1 MTRSR
6 SRGLRLTRIALF
18 SLAGGCAAIG
28 VAGTAR
34 AETGDGVAATGAS
47 VDGLGWWHEKNV
59 PASTPAAVV
68 TLPPPPGV
76 PEETLA
82 VGAVNG
88 EPDKIAAIGIVPE
101 ASLGDTPLRLQLVMA
116 EAEPP
121 AANVATDSAVIV
133 ACPIT
138 SFWVAAENGTWETRP
153 EYDCDAAKVAGTR
166 SADGTWTFDLTPIA
180 QLWLAPDT
188 TVPADGVVLVEDV
201 EAPAGFQ
208 AVFATSGDGA
218 ITVTYEGMA
227 GPATDAFDSVSPVV
241 PSAPS
246 GVASGSIG
254 LGSPSLGLPGLGSA
268 PVAPRPAAAAP
279 AASASPAPAERTAA
293 PGTPIGAVSPN
304 VLGNLPPATALLAA
318 AFLAMTGL
326 LTYTLGPAGE
336 PSVAIHQ
343 RGVSRALAARS
354 AGGSTP
360 PTSMETP

>member
-6 SRGLRLTRIALF
+6 SRGLRLTRIGLF
-18 SLAGGCAAIG
+18 SLAACFAGIG
-28 VAGTAR
+28 VAGAAR

-88 EPDKIAAIGIVPE
+88 EPDKIAAVGIVPE
-101 ASLGDTPLRLQLVMA
+101 ASLGDTPLRLQLIMT
-116 EAEPP
+116 EADPP
-121 AANVATDSAVIV
+121 AGNVGTDTAAIA

-153 EYDCDAAKVAGTR
+153 EYDCGAAKVTGTR
-166 SADGTWTFDLTPIA
+166 AEDGTWTFDLTPIA

-201 EAPAGFQ
+201 EAPSGFQ

-218 ITVTYEGMA
+218 IAVTYEGMP
-227 GPATDAFDSVSPVV
+227 GPSTDASDGFSPIVTS
-241 PSAPS
+241 PPT
-246 GVASGSIG
+246 GVASGTIG

-268 PVAPRPAAAAP
+268 PVTPRPSASAP
-279 AASASPAPAERTAA
+279 MAPASPAPAATTA
-293 PGTPIGAVSPN
+293 PGAPIGAVSPN

-343 RGVSRALAARS
+343 RGVSRALAAR
-354 AGGSTP
+354 ATGGSTSHP
-360 PTSMETP
+360 SLETP